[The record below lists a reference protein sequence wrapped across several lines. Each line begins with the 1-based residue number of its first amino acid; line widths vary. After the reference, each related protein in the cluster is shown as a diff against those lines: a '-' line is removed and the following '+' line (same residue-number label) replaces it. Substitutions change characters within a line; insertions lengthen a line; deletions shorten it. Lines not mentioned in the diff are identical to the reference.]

1 MNKFGVL
8 KTKILQKLTEAY
20 ASGNKS
26 EIKEILTAVSK
37 NKDFREMYL
46 FYEEIENKYIED
58 KESAKMYIDEITSL
72 LQEKTKKITKFSKEL
87 EKKLGDV
94 VINENEL
101 YSNLDI
107 LSQNDTLRNLDK
119 KVNGR
124 MKLIEHLMTKKEI
137 VEETNTSFTVNE
149 NFLHNVLT
157 NNFNVL
163 YDYTLNEEQ
172 KNELKKILEISEN
185 ELVNNFNTLKE
196 EVTSKMNKMIS
207 EEHNIDLKVK
217 LITSISEAKQMK
229 PTKYNYYKL
238 QQLKN
243 GI

>member
-1 MNKFGVL
+1 MNKFGII

-72 LQEKTKKITKFSKEL
+72 LQEKVKKITKFSKEL

-137 VEETNTSFTVNE
+137 VEETNASFTVNE

-196 EVTSKMNKMIS
+196 EVTNKMNKMIS
-207 EEHNIDLKVK
+207 EEHNIDLKEK
-217 LITSISEAKQMK
+217 LITSISEARQMK

>member
-137 VEETNTSFTVNE
+137 VEETNASFTVNE

-196 EVTSKMNKMIS
+196 EVTNKMNKMIS
-207 EEHNIDLKVK
+207 EEHNIDLKEK
-217 LITSISEAKQMK
+217 LITSISEARQMK

>member
-163 YDYTLNEEQ
+163 YDNTLNEEQ

-207 EEHNIDLKVK
+207 EEHNIDLKEK
-217 LITSISEAKQMK
+217 LITSISEARQMK

-238 QQLKN
+238 QQLNN

>member
-163 YDYTLNEEQ
+163 YDNTLNEEQ

-217 LITSISEAKQMK
+217 LITSISEVKQMK

>member
-163 YDYTLNEEQ
+163 YDNTLNEEQ

-207 EEHNIDLKVK
+207 EEHNIDLKEK
-217 LITSISEAKQMK
+217 LITSISEARQMK